1 MEIKSRGIL
10 TNVVILMSI
19 VKIIFFYYLIDF
31 SKNSILYVLITIVY
45 ISTVALLLM
54 AKNSRK
60 IFIYLY
66 SFITLIMFLDCVYYS
81 YFNQLPSLNQ
91 LFQMNNLIVV
101 DESIKFAL
109 PPISIF
115 LFSDIPF
122 IYKALSKIKI
132 DFTKERYNKIGKVS
146 NIIVLSTT
154 VLLTFMVINPFNMNA
169 VKLVNH
175 NEFVSYHLF
184 DLYTILFGYKDNNVN
199 SNSDVEQVM
208 NLLTKQDHSK
218 KKLNGIAKDRN
229 LIIIQVES
237 LQDFVID
244 AFYNNQ
250 ELTPNLN
257 QLLKKD
263 TIYFNNFYQTIGK
276 GNTADAEFSIQNS
289 LYPVISGA
297 SYKLYEGNTFY
308 GLPWI
313 MRENGYQTI
322 AFHGYKGDFWNREK
336 AYVNQGFQEFISLE
350 DFNLIEEIGFG
361 LSDTEMFNQT
371 MDYLKS
377 LKEPFY
383 SFVITLTNHHPYIM
397 PNEYITMEL
406 DEADK
411 DTIFGNYIQSVQ
423 YTDNALGAFI
433 NRLKEEGL
441 YDNSII
447 AIYGDHYGLNC
458 KDKEIYESMKRY
470 LNYEYNYKEM
480 LNIPLLIHIPGSNI
494 KRRIETVGGQV
505 DFLPTIANLLGVK
518 VNNKYI
524 LGQDLINAKDG
535 FVASLTYMIRGSF
548 ITDEYFFEMSK
559 DAIFEKSKAFEM
571 RTGKQAE
578 ISGLKEYHKKALKL
592 IDTSEYILE
601 NDLIKNIK

>member
-1 MEIKSRGIL
+1 MEIKNRGIL

-54 AKNSRK
+54 AKNGRK

-66 SFITLIMFLDCVYYS
+66 SFMTLIMFLDCVYYS

-115 LFSDIPF
+115 LFIDIPF

-154 VLLTFMVINPFNMNA
+154 LLLIFMVINPFNMNA

-184 DLYTILFGYKDNNVN
+184 DLYTIFFGYKDNNVS
-199 SNSDVEQVM
+199 SNGDVEQVIS
-208 NLLTKQDHSK
+208 LLNKQDHSK
-218 KKLNGIAKDRN
+218 TLNGIAKDRN

-237 LQDFVID
+237 LQDFVIN
-244 AFYNNQ
+244 AFYNSQ

-350 DFNLIEEIGFG
+350 DFNLTEEIGFG

-411 DTIFGNYIQSVQ
+411 DTIFGNYIQSVR

-494 KRRIETVGGQV
+494 KRTIETVGGQV

-524 LGQDLINAKDG
+524 LGQDLINATDG

-548 ITDEYFFEMSK
+548 ITDKYFFEMSK

-571 RTGKQAE
+571 KSGKQAE

-601 NDLIKNIK
+601 NDLIINIK